1 MIDHDTAVWLSK
13 SYGLFYLIFM
23 SLVVVAYCYWPA
35 NKAGF
40 EAAAN
45 SILHQDDRDD

>member
-13 SYGLFYLIFM
+13 SYGLFYLIFL
-23 SLVVVAYCYWPA
+23 SVVVVAYAYWPA

-40 EAAAN
+40 DAAAR
-45 SILHQDDRDD
+45 SILDEEESDD